1 MRYLIILF
9 CLVLPACVSTAHRD
23 YGNKL
28 QFNDEPINGLREVAE
43 LDSQGIILLR
53 VEYSGGNGKKITKP
67 LSVQFRTG
75 AQREASLSSMLLGR
89 LGRFDSEQFDYHSKD
104 NQFLAVI
111 LAPGK
116 YWYDSAHI
124 GGYSSRYTP
133 TKLIEF
139 NVEAGKAKYI
149 GDLKLYFNKDDFV
162 KEKTLFGSTVNK
174 RKSDII
180 DYRFRVENDEKAA
193 EQFYSAIPNKP
204 NWPLVIE
211 PMTVQP
217 RQITYYT
224 TEECNSFWHTY
235 STSRGHCLER

>member
-9 CLVLPACVSTAHRD
+9 CLILPACVSTVHRD
-23 YGNKL
+23 YGGKL
-28 QFNDEPINGLREVAE
+28 QFDDEPINDLRKVAE
-43 LDSQGIILLR
+43 LDSQGIILFR
-53 VEYSGGNGKKITKP
+53 VEYSGGNGEKNTKP
-67 LSVQFRTG
+67 LSVQFRIG
-75 AQREASLSSMLLGR
+75 AERETSLNSLLF
-89 LGRFDSEQFDYHSKD
+89 GRFSHFNSENFFYHSKD

-111 LAPGK
+111 LTPGS
-116 YWYDSAHI
+116 YRYDSAHI

-149 GDLKLYFNKDDFV
+149 GDLKLYFNKDDFIA
-162 KEKTLFGSTVNK
+162 EKNLFGRIVNT
-174 RKSDII
+174 RKSEII

-193 EQFYSAIPNKP
+193 KQFYAAISNKP

-217 RQITYYT
+217 RQIKYYT
-224 TEECNSFWHTY
+224 TTECNSFWHTY
-235 STSRGHCLER
+235 SRSRGHCLGR